1 MSQNWKETFNL
12 NLNKMGF
19 EFAWPFDPTL
29 DGIGEYVLEEGFK
42 TTRRVPSVLFD
53 HTWRQV
59 GETPSGWGLYDG
71 PTAMLPDTVP
81 VARRSRNQEWVAN
94 GHQGSPRQSAA
105 PMYTFSTPVDIAEV
119 TASFTA
125 NIGNSARAYIT
136 VYASSKWTI
145 VARASAHYSKYTGSF
160 HLAAKNLR
168 NVTKIAFLSWGGHS
182 PKVTRTKLT
191 AWGNSA
197 LYISR
202 TSDHEFTLTGAQLTY
217 RGTGSVSATVGLE
230 GTGGQTD
237 FKHVATATMD
247 GQSHVLRWNLAGS
260 VKTIGLH
267 FTGNYENSGYLER
280 LVIEGT
286 GANPFEPTGEGNP
299 DPPILCETNDRS
311 SSVDPISLYRG
322 EKRERVTDLTLNT
335 ATGSLDLTRTY
346 RQSTHTLYQQMGL
359 GWTHN
364 HALSIDTSVNNM
376 LIVNLRTGGR
386 AYFTRLGS
394 TDIYKATVGGYS
406 EIDASGRGT
415 SKYTLTAADDSTF
428 VFDDQQR
435 LRTHT
440 WSNGEVWTY
449 RYYQAPHYAEGLLQE
464 VSDGSGRKLQFTYI
478 DNEGQF
484 DDRQLW
490 RVGDQTAAG
499 LETSTPSGR
508 YVEFAYTS
516 EKSGGNTISGAKA
529 LLETVRDVRG
539 ETWTYDYYGQ
549 DSHETASDLLNFLMS
564 VTSPA
569 VDTTGDG
576 PTDGS
581 IIIKNLS
588 YTVVNGEV
596 TAITQRLG
604 KQGATPYLKT
614 IDYTFQPNGENET
627 IETIAGQATTHRF
640 TSGIHSEIEDP
651 SGNIQVNGIS
661 ENYRTAAQKDAN
673 GNYTQLEWSADGR
686 TLAGVTDAGGNPTR
700 FAYNANHTLQSSTD
714 AQGRKTDYTYGDSAN
729 PRQPTIIKVLDGTSV
744 LRQQTF
750 SYDSKGRTTEERLI
764 DPDDGTTV
772 LQKTTR
778 VYATSGTGHGLLE
791 SVTQVDLTNAANNIS
806 TTYTYDSAGRVIKTQ
821 KSSLLGSCQFTYSVY
836 DDAGNVLA
844 TVCGRESATIPTTVA
859 AARALYDA
867 TDPAKFTVTTHA
879 YDALGRRT
887 QTTTQAGSPSEQT
900 TWTVYDALDRVTRTI
915 DNYVASAS
923 VPNPATAAHSAFDHG
938 SDANQNRVTDTAYNA
953 RGLVRSQTDVLGHV
967 TLIGYD
973 AAGRLVKTI
982 QSASQPSYNND
993 YTGTAADPDL
1003 SAYPASS
1010 NPDQDAIT
1018 QQVYDANGNQV
1029 QTIDPSGQSHFT
1041 VYDALNRP
1049 VKTIRSAKAAASST
1063 LNPGATA
1070 ANDPRSDDYAP
1081 STDPDRDLI
1090 EATEYDAL
1098 GRVIRTRRLLENR
1111 PSAIWETTLY
1121 GYDTLGRQVKV
1132 IRSASQADYDLAA
1145 DPDLSAYTA
1154 ADAADQDLIS
1164 TTTYDNQGR
1173 VSYPTDVNGAQTR
1186 YVYDGLNR
1194 QVKTV
1199 NNYVVQGT
1207 SDPAAWVWDASDSRW
1222 ERASTGNVAVEHG
1235 PANDQN
1241 HISQTVYDSDGR
1253 VQSTRDVSG
1262 RMTYTVYDASSRPI
1276 RRIANY
1282 VPSGTTDPAAWV
1294 WSTANSRWEDGTG
1307 TAIPRGTNA
1316 DQNTITETVYNNEG
1330 QVQQTIDGRRNVS
1343 YNLYDE
1349 TGRQVMRIANYV
1361 PSGTSNPANWAWSTA
1376 NNRWESSAGQAVDH
1390 GPANDQNTIS
1400 HTTYDLAGRVRA
1412 TRAAAGIE
1420 TRYTYDKLGR
1430 RIKTVHNYV
1439 DGVFDAAHPDQDLI
1453 SQTTYNKVG
1462 QVIQTSDARGTKTT
1476 FSYDAAG
1483 RRLTVTQAAGTYL
1496 ETTNYTCYDKAGRV
1510 LRTIQNWQATRI
1522 SPDARTATGAWQ
1534 FNPRGHGSRND
1545 RNLITAF
1552 AYDAAGRRTRVTDPA
1567 GNATTTTY
1575 DKDGSVNSTTDAE
1588 GTVSAYR
1595 YDGLRRRNRV
1605 IQNYVANGEDPSL
1618 WVWDT
1623 TQSRYETSTGTAIAH
1638 NTDNDQNVIVQVTH
1652 DLADRMTD
1660 LRDPRGNLTRYEY
1673 DGRNRRTKRTNPLA
1687 HEWRTAYADLS
1698 NGGTRTTQT
1707 YPGLGSGGSYDV
1719 TREFDQLGRL
1729 SRINYN
1735 SATTPNVAFNYDI
1748 AGNRTQMTERTGT
1761 TDNRI
1766 THFGYDDQRR
1776 LTSVGFD
1783 SNGDGTVDET
1793 VRYSYDAGGL
1803 RTQMTLPGSKTIA
1816 YSYDEVGRLIGLR
1829 DWGNQHSDFHYDK
1842 AGRHVGTQRPNG
1854 LLSDYAY
1861 NPAGHLRRVRHRAGS
1876 SLRGQFN
1883 YEVDKRGNRT
1893 RAFERLAQSTT
1904 VSATYNKSASQVTFT
1919 RGTWTDV
1926 GDFKQTAQFSGRMQ
1940 IAYTGDEALLT
1951 IGTGPDHGMIDISI
1965 NDNYWR
1971 RFNTYTA
1978 QPGERVLHI
1987 PAVPTPPGETSGKLS
2002 IKVRS
2007 DNHFRSTGH
2016 VFRFKQLQVI
2026 DATYNERT
2034 IDYTYDGLSRLQ
2046 QANYNTGE
2054 RVYNYAYDLAGNLT
2068 NMNGATRTYNAANQL
2083 TNDGTHTL
2091 TYDPNGNLTNDGTN
2105 TYTWDRANRM
2115 LTAPNNTSYIYD
2127 GLGNRVSQTVSNTVT
2142 NYLLDLQPGL
2152 TKVLAATTGT
2162 NTNHYIHSV
2171 RGLHAMQNNAGN
2183 WSYMAQDGL
2192 GSVRSEIDST
2202 LGVDTTHNYD
2212 PYGNYIGTPPTTA
2225 YFGFTGEQTDA
2236 NDLLFLR
2243 ARYYNPSLGVFPSLD
2258 PFEGLSSRPMS
2269 LNGYSWVEGNIPN
2282 VADPTG
2288 LIGETPGMWDRC
2300 MGSPLPTGQG
2310 QSGGC
2315 GAANSPQEIRGTW
2328 NIPHAP
2334 DYFLLVRDSK
2344 EWYLQAAELRLG
2356 ELKGML
2362 CPSSNSNGNG
2372 CFTFPGEEHIIFQ
2385 NMTVEEYA
2393 SRIAA
2398 APVALNVLGW
2408 TQQIHTE
2415 FGDTITKCL
2424 RNPSHHECIT
2434 SLTPHFT
2441 TIQSLLLGV
2450 GVVWDEQSAG
2460 FLEIRYKEFL
2470 DLINGNVVYRDDATP
2485 YQIAPIDIYSKWGNT
2500 ENGIPRISETSCQ
2513 DHPEWCFRDY
2523 IQTNYD
2529 GDSYTEQG
2537 TTSRNESHDLLAQL
2551 SAARYTNHMIQY
2563 LIYTSNPQNVDP
2575 SINSSKWAVR
2585 CSLGTASGS
2594 NVCVNNPAND
2604 PQRYPGGEGG
2614 FEVALRYFRGVFGS
2628 NRTDCPASGS

>member
-1 MSQNWKETFNL
+1 MSQRSIEKTYPADGNWHDTGLDIITVGQKIALIVTGTNFGNQLPQVSSQVTVQARDDGRTGRGSSNTGVSVAAGQRVRISATGRWTTNRRWGWWGPEGKKLNCCTTILHSRTGYKQRYGLVARVGRGRWHYIGKEHTFTADASGTLYACMDDVGFNDNRGQLQL
-12 NLNKMGF
+12 NITLPQSSGRVLFRIGNHNGVVDARGQYNADAPTTGGIYVASNGALGGTF
-19 EFAWPFDPTL
+19 RTLVLRDPL
-29 DGIGEYVLEEGFK
+29 G
-42 TTRRVPSVLFD
+42 VPS
-53 HTWRQV
+53 
-59 GETPSGWGLYDG
+59 
-71 PTAMLPDTVP
+71 
-81 VARRSRNQEWVAN
+81 N
-94 GHQGSPRQSAA
+94 
-105 PMYTFSTPVDIAEV
+105 
-119 TASFTA
+119 
-125 NIGNSARAYIT
+125 
-136 VYASSKWTI
+136 
-145 VARASAHYSKYTGSF
+145 
-160 HLAAKNLR
+160 
-168 NVTKIAFLSWGGHS
+168 
-182 PKVTRTKLT
+182 
-191 AWGNSA
+191 
-197 LYISR
+197 
-202 TSDHEFTLTGAQLTY
+202 
-217 RGTGSVSATVGLE
+217 
-230 GTGGQTD
+230 GGQGGGSNGSGGCES
-237 FKHVATATMD
+237 HHREATAD
-247 GQSHVLRWNLAGS
+247 NPIQLRTG
-260 VKTIGLH
+260 VKV
-267 FTGNYENSGYLER
+267 FS
-280 LVIEGT
+280 
-286 GANPFEPTGEGNP
+286 
-299 DPPILCETNDRS
+299 
-311 SSVDPISLYRG
+311 
-322 EKRERVTDLTLNT
+322 VTDLSLNHPSQALSFT
-335 ATGSLDLTRTY
+335 RHYNQKKLTD
-346 RQSTHTLYQQMGL
+346 SHFAFMGL
-359 GWTHN
+359 GWSHN
-364 HALSIDTSVNNM
+364 HMYQMQAPTGTSPNREVDIY
-376 LIVNLRTGGR
+376 LPDGGR
-386 AYFTRLGS
+386 LSLEEDTTNHFKAKAGS
-394 TDIYKATVGGYS
+394 TAELAYVNS
-406 EIDASGRGT
+406 EYVLTLPSQAVVVFEGT
-415 SKYTLTAADDSTF
+415 TSHKLNRREWPNGDRWTYTYDGNNKLTQVADDYGRTLSFSYYTGETR
-428 VFDDQQR
+428 DDAYK
-435 LRTHT
+435 
-440 WSNGEVWTY
+440 NGQLKT
-449 RYYQAPHYAEGLLQE
+449 
-464 VSDGSGRKLQFTYI
+464 VSDSA
-478 DNEGQF
+478 
-484 DDRQLW
+484 DRSITL
-490 RVGDQTAAG
+490 GY
-499 LETSTPSGR
+499 LP
-508 YVEFAYTS
+508 
-516 EKSGGNTISGAKA
+516 EKENGVIKSSPKA
-529 LLETVRDVRG
+529 LLASITDVRAQV
-539 ETWTYDYYGQ
+539 WTYDYYGQ
-549 DSHETASDLLNFLMS
+549 DVGENDNNQRNFLTRRESPMLGTERLILEDLRYTMS
-564 VTSPA
+564 GSTIAAINQKRGNNQIETDFTFQP
-569 VDTTGDG
+569 DG
-576 PTDGS
+576 L
-581 IIIKNLS
+581 NL
-588 YTVVNGEV
+588 TEV
-596 TAITQRLG
+596 TFA
-604 KQGATPYLKT
+604 KDDANHELKT
-614 IDYTFQPNGENET
+614 IHHFAGGVYVGTRDPRGNTPFQVTG
-627 IETIAGQATTHRF
+627 
-640 TSGIHSEIEDP
+640 DM
-651 SGNIQVNGIS
+651 
-661 ENYRTAAQKDAN
+661 YRPTLQGDAN

-900 TWTVYDALDRVTRTI
+900 TRTVYDALDRVTRTI

-973 AAGRLVKTI
+973 AAGRLVKTV

-1003 SAYPASS
+1003 SAYTASS

-1018 QQVYDANGNQV
+1018 QQVYDANGNLV

-1049 VKTIRSAKAAASST
+1049 VKTIRSAKAAASIT
-1063 LNPGATA
+1063 LNPGATG

-1081 STDPDRDLI
+1081 STDPDRDQI
-1090 EATEYDAL
+1090 ATTEYDAL

-1132 IRSASQADYDLAA
+1132 IRSAATPDYDLAA

-1173 VSYPTDVNGAQTR
+1173 VSDPTDVNGAQTR

-1207 SDPAAWVWDASDSRW
+1207 SDPAAWVWDGRW
-1222 ERASTGNVAVEHG
+1222 ERASTGDVAVEHG
-1235 PANDQN
+1235 AANDQN

-1253 VQSTRDVSG
+1253 VQSTRDVAG
-1262 RMTYTVYDASSRPI
+1262 RTTYTVYDASSRPI

-1349 TGRQVMRIANYV
+1349 TGRQVIRIGNYV
-1361 PSGTSNPANWAWSTA
+1361 AQGTTNPKDWRWNATA
-1376 NNRWESSAGQAVDH
+1376 NRWESSAGQAVDH
-1390 GPANDQNTIS
+1390 GPANDQNTIT

-1453 SQTTYNKVG
+1453 SQTTYNKAG

-1522 SPDARTATGAWQ
+1522 SPDARRPDGTWQ

-1552 AYDAAGRRTRVTDPA
+1552 AYDAAGRRTKVTDPA
-1567 GNATTTTY
+1567 GNTTTTTY

-1605 IQNYVANGEDPSL
+1605 IQNYVAQGTSDPAD
-1618 WVWDT
+1618 WVWH
-1623 TQSRYETSTGTAIAH
+1623 ETRSKWERSATDATAIAH
-1638 NTDNDQNVIVQVTH
+1638 NTANDQNVIVQVTH
-1652 DLADRMTD
+1652 DLAGRITS

-1687 HEWRTAYADLS
+1687 NEWSTAYADLS

-1707 YPGLGSGGSYDV
+1707 YPGLSVGYSYDV
-1719 TREFDQLGRL
+1719 TREFDRLGRL
-1729 SRINYN
+1729 KKIGYGDP
-1735 SATTPNVAFNYDI
+1735 ATTYDI
-1748 AGNRTQMTERTGT
+1748 DFSYDQAGNRVKMAEYNNTRHIAANRQRET
-1761 TDNRI
+1761 TYS
-1766 THFGYDDQRR
+1766 YDAARR

-1803 RTQMTLPGSKTIA
+1803 RTQMTLPGSKTIT
-1816 YSYDEVGRLIGLR
+1816 YSYDEVGRLIGLTA
-1829 DWGNQHSDFHYDK
+1829 WGNQHSDFHYDK
-1842 AGRHVGTQRPNG
+1842 AGRHVSTQRPNG
-1854 LLSDYAY
+1854 LSSDYAY

-1883 YEVDKRGNRT
+1883 YTVDGRGNRT
-1893 RAFERLAQSTT
+1893 RAYERVAQSTT
-1904 VSATYNKSASQVTFT
+1904 ASATYNKAASQVTFP
-1919 RGTWTDV
+1919 RGTWTDD
-1926 GDFKQTAQFSGRMQ
+1926 GAYKKTTQFSSQMQ

-1951 IGTGPDHGMIDISI
+1951 IGTGPDHGQFDLYI

-1971 RFNTYTA
+1971 RFDAYATTPA
-1978 QPGERVLHI
+1978 ERVIHL
-1987 PAVPTPPGETSGKLS
+1987 PEVTTPQGKTTGKLS

-2007 DNHFRSTGH
+2007 DRHHRSTGR
-2016 VFRFKQLQVI
+2016 VFRFKQLAVI
-2026 DATYNERT
+2026 DTTYNERT
-2034 IDYTYDGLSRLQ
+2034 IDYTYDGLSRLLT
-2046 QANYNTGE
+2046 ANYDGGTVEYTYG
-2054 RVYNYAYDLAGNLT
+2054 YDLAGNLT
-2068 NMNGATRTYNAANQL
+2068 NMNGATRTYNAANQM

-2091 TYDPNGNLTNDGTN
+2091 TYDANGNLTSDGTN

-2115 LTAPNNTSYIYD
+2115 LTAPNNTSYKYD
-2127 GLGNRVSQTVSNTVT
+2127 GLNNRISQSIGTTTPTVT
-2142 NYLLDLQPGL
+2142 QYLLDTQPGL
-2152 TKVLAATTGT
+2152 TKVLAATTGA
-2162 NTNHYIHSV
+2162 NTERYIHAP
-2171 RGLHAMQNNAGN
+2171 RGIHSMENTSGDWTYAV
-2183 WSYMAQDGL
+2183 QDGL

-2202 LGVDTTHNYD
+2202 LGVNAVQSYN
-2212 PYGNYIGTPPTTA
+2212 PYGVPDGNYAPG
-2225 YFGFTGEQTDA
+2225 FGFTGEQTDS
-2236 NDLLFLR
+2236 NGQLYLR
-2243 ARYYNPSLGVFPSLD
+2243 ARYYNPSLGVFNSRD
-2258 PFEGLSSRPMS
+2258 PFEGITQRPMS
-2269 LNGYSWVEGNIPN
+2269 LNGYSWVEGNPIMHT
-2282 VADPTG
+2282 DPTG
-2288 LIGETPGMWDRC
+2288 MGVNWNKVVQDPLDFLLSAFRFNNIISYTADLYHTDGLSSANPEDFGLVLLIGALNRYKCQNGNADRSWGLEAWLRLFANGVDISRRRPGWNLTDYLRSYVGANPDSSSRC
-2300 MGSPLPTGQG
+2300 ADLLTGAISCTDPTVSKSLDFQNTLVRNAFRKCLPLPAHDPSVAVPAL
-2310 QSGGC
+2310 SGTLDGLLYESC
-2315 GAANSPQEIRGTW
+2315 PTWTPSASNHKDDDFGVVVVGTRIDFSASAFLVGADVNVEFQLVPHHLIDPQYWFNRPAFGIVINGGYEGSYGSVGANVGMI
-2328 NIPHAP
+2328 
-2334 DYFLLVRDSK
+2334 F
-2344 EWYLQAAELRLG
+2344 
-2356 ELKGML
+2356 GML
-2362 CPSSNSNGNG
+2362 ESGSFGEHTATNYTAGSSVVPLFIGPDIEADVSVAETSLIIFVGSG
-2372 CFTFPGEEHIIFQ
+2372 IGMGGPTAYAGTSSSFFVDPGESI
-2385 NMTVEEYA
+2385 
-2393 SRIAA
+2393 R
-2398 APVALNVLGW
+2398 
-2408 TQQIHTE
+2408 
-2415 FGDTITKCL
+2415 D
-2424 RNPSHHECIT
+2424 
-2434 SLTPHFT
+2434 
-2441 TIQSLLLGV
+2441 
-2450 GVVWDEQSAG
+2450 VVDKLYNTLFPAG
-2460 FLEIRYKEFL
+2460 
-2470 DLINGNVVYRDDATP
+2470 
-2485 YQIAPIDIYSKWGNT
+2485 
-2500 ENGIPRISETSCQ
+2500 
-2513 DHPEWCFRDY
+2513 
-2523 IQTNYD
+2523 
-2529 GDSYTEQG
+2529 
-2537 TTSRNESHDLLAQL
+2537 
-2551 SAARYTNHMIQY
+2551 
-2563 LIYTSNPQNVDP
+2563 
-2575 SINSSKWAVR
+2575 
-2585 CSLGTASGS
+2585 
-2594 NVCVNNPAND
+2594 
-2604 PQRYPGGEGG
+2604 
-2614 FEVALRYFRGVFGS
+2614 
-2628 NRTDCPASGS
+2628 